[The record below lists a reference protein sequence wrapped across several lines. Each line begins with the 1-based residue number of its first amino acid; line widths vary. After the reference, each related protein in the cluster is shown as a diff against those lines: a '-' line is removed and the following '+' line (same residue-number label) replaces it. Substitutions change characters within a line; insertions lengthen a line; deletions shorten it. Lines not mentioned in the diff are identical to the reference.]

1 MGNEDHELEEVIV
14 QSTDGVKLVGN
25 LVASNSAERTKST
38 AVLLLHGFPSRDVI
52 ADRVGADMVELCHRV
67 ARELGWHA
75 LTVRFRG
82 CGSSTGE
89 FSLAGW
95 VADASAAMRFLEAET
110 GATDIWVAGFGTGGS
125 VGLVA
130 AADNFSINGVA
141 MAGSPADFDDWAE
154 RPDRLMTHAREVGA
168 VKSSSFPPDL
178 DRWESEL
185 REVRAIEA
193 AERFTS
199 RPLLVL
205 QGSEDEAV
213 PHFDARMLADA
224 HGQAD
229 LRFVQGGGHQLRH
242 DPRAI
247 AVLIGWLARQSTR
260 SAVSKSPDA

>member
-1 MGNEDHELEEVIV
+1 MTSDDNELEEVTV
-14 QSTDGVKLVGN
+14 QSSDGVQLVGN
-25 LVASNSAERTKST
+25 LVVSSSAEQTKSS

-52 ADRVGADMVELCHRV
+52 ADRIGGDMVELCHRV
-67 ARELGWHA
+67 AGELGWHA

-95 VADASAAMRFLEAET
+95 VDDASAAMRFLQSET
-110 GATDIWVAGFGTGGS
+110 NATNLWVAGFGTGGS

-130 AADNFSINGVA
+130 AADNPSISGVA
-141 MAGSPADFDDWAE
+141 MAASPADFDDWAE
-154 RPDRLMTHAREVGA
+154 RPDRLMAHAREVGA
-168 VKSSSFPPDL
+168 VKSSSFPADRN
-178 DRWESEL
+178 RWESEL
-185 REVRAIEA
+185 REVRAVQA
-193 AERFTS
+193 AERFTD

-205 QGSEDEAV
+205 HGSEDDAV

-224 HGQAD
+224 HGAAD

-247 AVLIGWLARQSTR
+247 AVLIGWLGRQSTQG
-260 SAVSKSPDA
+260 SGTEGPN